1 MSFNLSFSSKS
12 QKQIKRLPQEIKE
25 KIKIGCEE
33 ILKNPWHKQTIKVQG
48 YENIRRKRV
57 GKWRILY
64 LVDKKSRE
72 ILIVKI
78 ELRDENIYKL

>member
-1 MSFNLSFSSKS
+1 MSFSLSFSSRS
-12 QKQIKRLPQEIKE
+12 RKQIKKLPQKIKE

-33 ILKNPWHKQTIKVQG
+33 ISENPWHKQTIKVQG

-64 LVDKKSRE
+64 LVDKKSKE
-72 ILIVKI
+72 IVVVKI
-78 ELRDENIYKL
+78 ELRDENIYRL